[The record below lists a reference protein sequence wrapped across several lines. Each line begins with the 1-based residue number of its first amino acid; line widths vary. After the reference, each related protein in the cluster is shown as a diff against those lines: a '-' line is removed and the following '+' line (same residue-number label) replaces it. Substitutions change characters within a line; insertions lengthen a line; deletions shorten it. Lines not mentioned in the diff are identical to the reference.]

1 MQEKITIIGWTL
13 LIMLVVYWTIK
24 IIVNTIKSEKG
35 RKKFSPN
42 MKVGD
47 KVHFPVDSNTV
58 TGKILEV
65 DGDTVK
71 IVVSVSKS
79 RVYPDGLH

>member
-1 MQEKITIIGWTL
+1 
-13 LIMLVVYWTIK
+13 
-24 IIVNTIKSEKG
+24 
-35 RKKFSPN
+35 